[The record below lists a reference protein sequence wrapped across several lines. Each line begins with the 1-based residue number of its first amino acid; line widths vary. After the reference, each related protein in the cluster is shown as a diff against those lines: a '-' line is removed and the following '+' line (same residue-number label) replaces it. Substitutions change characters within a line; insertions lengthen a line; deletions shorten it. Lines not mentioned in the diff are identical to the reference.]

1 MPDITLVDLLVVAL
15 ASLAFS
21 TLYSRGKQKKL
32 PLPSGPTRLPV
43 IGNLLDMP
51 AGSEWITYKQWG
63 KLYGARVLYLGDPL
77 LIRCFWVVG
86 SDVLH
91 VDVLGTHIVI
101 INSVKAANELLEKRS
116 SVYSDRYH
124 SPVHVRR

>member
-1 MPDITLVDLLVVAL
+1 MPDIILVDLLVVAL
-15 ASLAFS
+15 AFLAFS

-32 PLPSGPTRLPV
+32 PFPPGPTRLPV

-51 AGSEWITYKQWG
+51 AGAEWITYKQWG
-63 KLYGARVLYLGDPL
+63 KLYGARVLYPGVPYLYAILACNLD
-77 LIRCFWVVG
+77 

-116 SVYSDRYH
+116 SVYSDR
-124 SPVHVRR
+124 